1 MIAALILHTL
11 CYVFM
16 VKGVPTWLEVVLSI
30 VSAICTAVALIVW
43 NETKDKIRSLERQ
56 IEKLKGGAE

>member
-16 VKGVPTWLEVVLSI
+16 VKGVPAWLELVLSI
-30 VSAICTAVALIVW
+30 VSVICTGVALIIW
-43 NETKDKIRSLERQ
+43 EETKDKIRSLERQ
-56 IEKLKGGAE
+56 IGKMKGGE

>member
-16 VKGVPTWLEVVLSI
+16 VKGVPNWLELVLSI
-30 VSAICTAVALIVW
+30 VSAICTVVALILW
-43 NETKDKIRSLERQ
+43 EETKDRIKVLEN
-56 IEKLKGGAE
+56 KTKKGGE